1 MRDAGPV
8 RPRRREA
15 GFSLLEVLIAAA
27 LLGLIAVGV
36 LPLFTQSMAN
46 NRVGNDATRVST
58 YATDR
63 TEDLAQVRFLGQEV
77 SWNAGTNILEAPWEM
92 LTVGAHEWAPL
103 NPSDNF
109 QFRRRNTV
117 SQMQLSFDGQ
127 LTGVPGNA
135 PVGHVHLKEVTAE
148 VATTPLPADPATDPT
163 VYRTRYLKGY

>member
-1 MRDAGPV
+1 
-8 RPRRREA
+8 
-15 GFSLLEVLIAAA
+15 
-27 LLGLIAVGV
+27 
-36 LPLFTQSMAN
+36 
-46 NRVGNDATRVST
+46 VST